1 MEKATCNLAIAYKGG
16 GKGDIV
22 AVVEYDGQ
30 KIKNEEEVKYY
41 EEFLKSVIGRIAT
54 AVGKAEDIG
63 FGVTT
68 KFPKQPEKVFR
79 YGGEKLTITITGDN
93 PACHALIK
101 RRIEKVY
108 GAHRCAE
115 DLADLADQFI
125 GTTKDVCHG
134 FMICVRRFIK
144 DEWFHQELPTRK
156 AACIHMRLS
165 SYIKKFLIIQ

>member
-1 MEKATCNLAIAYKGG
+1 MEKATMNYAIAYNGG
-16 GKGDIV
+16 GNGDIV

-30 KIKNEEEVKYY
+30 KVKNAEEVKYY
-41 EEFLKSVIGRIAT
+41 KEFLESVIGRITT

-63 FGVTT
+63 FDVTT
-68 KFPKQPEKVFR
+68 KFPEKPERKFR

-125 GTTKDVCHG
+125 DTTKDVIHG
-134 FMICVRRFIK
+134 VVICFGRFF
-144 DEWFHQELPTRK
+144 D
-156 AACIHMRLS
+156 
-165 SYIKKFLIIQ
+165 KKE